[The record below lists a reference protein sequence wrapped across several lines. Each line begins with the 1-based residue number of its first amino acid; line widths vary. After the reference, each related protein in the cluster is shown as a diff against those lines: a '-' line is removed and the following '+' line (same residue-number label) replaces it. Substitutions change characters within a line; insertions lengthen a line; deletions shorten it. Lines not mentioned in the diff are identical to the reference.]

1 MLKIKDQI
9 EVMSYSG
16 FYDTPFQLFGFS
28 GANSFLSFPDLEGQM
43 LF

>member
-1 MLKIKDQI
+1 M
-9 EVMSYSG
+9 SG

-28 GANSFLSFPDLEGQM
+28 GANSFLTFPDLEGQM